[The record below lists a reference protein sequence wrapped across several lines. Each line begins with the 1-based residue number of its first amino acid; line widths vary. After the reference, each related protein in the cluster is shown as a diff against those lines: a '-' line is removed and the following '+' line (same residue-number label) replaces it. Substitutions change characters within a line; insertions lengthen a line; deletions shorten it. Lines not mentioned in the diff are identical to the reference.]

1 MDPLHVGRN
10 CPDGDEIQSRARQAE
25 DEEKTHEAETI
36 DQPPNEEQVSEL
48 ARSKSQRSG
57 QLQLPKSDIEAQAC
71 QVEEE
76 EQLHEA
82 QLIDRPPDGAQ
93 DIRMPKVYRPY
104 DLPIL
109 LILAPASILGVLG
122 RLGLVALVTFE
133 GSSVFALGYVNALG
147 CLIMGFGLSMKGPL
161 GEYYGPFYTALTTGF
176 CGSLT
181 TFSGWQFDIFNSWI
195 NAGNVHRN
203 GLSDFINGVGISTV
217 TLSLSLGSV
226 SFGYTIG
233 LVVLPYLKFPR
244 FPPRWQRHTASA
256 VCALVYGATIVTYFL
271 LSASFRSE
279 ATAAV
284 LFSYPGT
291 LTRYILSIG
300 LNPRFKALPTGTLAA
315 NTVGTALLA
324 GFHVLQNLNAPIS
337 PYACSVL
344 QGLIDGYC
352 GCLTTVST
360 FAAEACRYVVVSWV
374 LGQAMMLLI
383 LGPSYW
389 TGHASERIT
398 CRFQ

>member
-10 CPDGDEIQSRARQAE
+10 SPDGDEIQSRVRQAE

-48 ARSKSQRSG
+48 ARSTPQRSG

-161 GEYYGPFYTALTTGF
+161 GE
-176 CGSLT
+176 
-181 TFSGWQFDIFNSWI
+181 
-195 NAGNVHRN
+195 
-203 GLSDFINGVGISTV
+203 
-217 TLSLSLGSV
+217 
-226 SFGYTIG
+226 
-233 LVVLPYLKFPR
+233 
-244 FPPRWQRHTASA
+244 
-256 VCALVYGATIVTYFL
+256 
-271 LSASFRSE
+271 
-279 ATAAV
+279 
-284 LFSYPGT
+284 
-291 LTRYILSIG
+291 
-300 LNPRFKALPTGTLAA
+300 
-315 NTVGTALLA
+315 
-324 GFHVLQNLNAPIS
+324 
-337 PYACSVL
+337 
-344 QGLIDGYC
+344 
-352 GCLTTVST
+352 
-360 FAAEACRYVVVSWV
+360 
-374 LGQAMMLLI
+374 
-383 LGPSYW
+383 
-389 TGHASERIT
+389 
-398 CRFQ
+398 